1 MSEIISNNN
10 PRTSDILIGAKE
22 VSTRTITFL
31 KYVLVMTIP
40 LSILNFFQGHN
51 ISASLVVGYS
61 VVVFFLIFFT
71 KKGYLKYTQPATII
85 TSIIFFAGLTVLQGR
100 ASGVHFYFFPLI
112 FIIPFL
118 IEDKEHFKRDMFLY
132 FFFCFLGFLVCLFVA
147 KHVSPFQIMP
157 TDKLLGKYYQ
167 NSTIS
172 ILLCIIF
179 SYLSVY
185 NERKYVRVVVQE
197 KLKAE
202 DASKEAEKA
211 NQAKSTFLATMSHEI
226 RTPMNGI
233 IGMSNLL
240 SSTSLN
246 AEQEEYVNIIN
257 TSGEALLGL
266 INDILDYSKIESGNL
281 ELEQQDYNLREC
293 IEDVMDLFSGK
304 AASQGL
310 DLIYQVD
317 PRIPTVIAGDSHR
330 LRQILIN
337 LINNAL
343 KFTHTGEVFI
353 KANLES
359 AGTEEMELSFDVIDT
374 GIGIPEDKIPK
385 LFKAFSQVDSSTT
398 RKYGG
403 TGLGLIISQKLV
415 ALMGGD
421 FTVKSRVGKGTTF
434 SFNIKSKASSVD
446 QQPLIFLDLKT
457 ASSKK
462 VLIVDDNP
470 NFLIILKS
478 QLEQW
483 GLIPV
488 SALSGKEA
496 LKILSTDKDFS
507 LVITDMLMPEMD
519 GMQLAAE
526 IKIIAPSVSMI
537 LLSAVGDE
545 GRSLYATV
553 FSKVLTKPVKE
564 GQLFKAIQSELS
576 EGKINAVADLVN
588 RPVSILSDEFALDY
602 PLTILLAEDNLIN
615 QKLATRVLNKLG
627 YELDIANN
635 GVEAVG
641 MLQKKD
647 YDLILMDIL
656 MPEMD
661 GLEATSVI
669 RSGAQYQPQIIAMTA
684 NAMPE
689 DRETCLKAGMNNY
702 ITKPIKLEELMDILR
717 ESSVMA
723 KNNKSQQV

>member
-1 MSEIISNNN
+1 MSKITPVFEQPDSEV
-10 PRTSDILIGAKE
+10 LIGTKE
-22 VSTRTITFL
+22 VSSRTIMFL
-31 KYVLVMTIP
+31 RCVLVMTIP
-40 LSILNFFQGHN
+40 LATLNFFQGHT

-61 VVVFFLIFFT
+61 VAVILLIFFT
-71 KKGYLKYTQPATII
+71 QKGYLKYTQPGTILI
-85 TSIIFFAGLTVLQGR
+85 ASIFFGGMTILQGR
-100 ASGVHFYFFPLI
+100 ASGVHFYFFPLM

-118 IEDKEHFKRDMFLY
+118 LEDKKNFKRDIILY
-132 FFFCFLGFLVCLFVA
+132 FSFCFTAFLVCLFIA
-147 KHVSPFQIMP
+147 KDVSPYQIMP
-157 TDKLLGKYYQ
+157 TDKLTGKYFQ
-167 NSTIS
+167 NSIIS

-185 NERKYVRVVVQE
+185 NERKYVKVVVKE

-202 DASKEAEKA
+202 DATKEAEKA

-240 SSTSLN
+240 SSTKLN

-317 PRIPTVIAGDSHR
+317 PQIPLVIAGDSHR

-353 KANLES
+353 KANLKS
-359 AGTEEMELSFDVIDT
+359 PGTEELELSFDVIDT
-374 GIGIPEDKIPK
+374 GIGIPADKIPK

-421 FTVKSRVGKGTTF
+421 FTVKSKVGKGTTF
-434 SFNIKSKASSVD
+434 SFNIKSKTSSVE

-457 ASSKK
+457 TQSKK

-470 NFLIILKS
+470 NFLTILKT

-496 LKILSTDKDFS
+496 LTILSKDKDFS

-519 GMQLAAE
+519 GMQLASE
-526 IKIIAPSVSMI
+526 IKNIAPNVAMI

-545 GRSLYATV
+545 SRSTYATV
-553 FSKVLTKPVKE
+553 FSNVLTKPVKE
-564 GQLFKAIQSELS
+564 SHLFKAIQAELS
-576 EGKINAVADLVN
+576 EGKNDALSDVSN
-588 RPVSILSDEFALDY
+588 KPVSILSDDFALEH

-627 YELDIANN
+627 YALDIANN

-661 GLEATSVI
+661 GLEATKVI
-669 RSGAQYQPQIIAMTA
+669 RSGAQYQPQIVAMTA

-689 DRETCLKAGMNNY
+689 DRETCLNAGMNNY
-702 ITKPIKLEELMDILR
+702 ITKPIKLDELMNILR
-717 ESSVMA
+717 ETAVLA
-723 KNNKSQQV
+723 KENKF

>member
-1 MSEIISNNN
+1 MNKITQEFAQSDSEA
-10 PRTSDILIGAKE
+10 LIGTKE
-22 VSTRTITFL
+22 VSTRTIMFL
-31 KYVLVMTIP
+31 QCVLVMTIP
-40 LSILNFFQGHN
+40 LAALNFYQGHT
-51 ISASLVVGYS
+51 ISAVLVVGYS
-61 VVVFFLIFFT
+61 IAVIFLIFFT
-71 KKGYLKYTQPATII
+71 KRSYLKYTQPGTILI
-85 TSIIFFAGLTVLQGR
+85 ASIFFGGMTILQGR

-118 IEDKEHFKRDMFLY
+118 IEDKKDFKKNIILY
-132 FFFCFLGFLVCLFVA
+132 FSFCLAAFLVCLFIA
-147 KHVSPFQIMP
+147 EDVSPYQVMP
-157 TDKLLGKYYQ
+157 TDKLSGKYSQ
-167 NSTIS
+167 NSIIS

-185 NERKYVRVVVQE
+185 NERKYVKVVLKE

-202 DASKEAEKA
+202 DATKEAEKA

-240 SSTSLN
+240 SSTTLN

-317 PRIPTVIAGDSHR
+317 SRIPSVIAGDSHR

-343 KFTHTGEVFI
+343 KFTHAGEVFI

-359 AGTEEMELSFDVIDT
+359 SSTEELELSFEVIDT

-415 ALMGGD
+415 VLMGGD
-421 FTVKSRVGKGTTF
+421 FTVKSKVGKGTTF
-434 SFNIKSKASSVD
+434 SFNIKSKTSSVP
-446 QQPLIFLDLKT
+446 QQLPVSFNVKSS
-457 ASSKK
+457 SSKK
-462 VLIVDDNP
+462 VLVVDDNP
-470 NFLIILKS
+470 NFLTILKS

-483 GLIPV
+483 ELTPV
-488 SALSGKEA
+488 TALSGKEA
-496 LKILSTDKDFS
+496 LSILSEDKDFS

-519 GMQLAAE
+519 GMQLASE
-526 IKIIAPSVSMI
+526 IKKIAPDVAMI

-545 GRSLYATV
+545 NRSLYATV
-553 FSKVLTKPVKE
+553 FSTILTKPVKE

-576 EGKINAVADLVN
+576 ESKNDSVSDAVN
-588 RPVSILSDEFALDY
+588 KPVSILSDDFALDH

-627 YELDIANN
+627 YVLDIANN

-656 MPEMD
+656 MPEMN
-661 GLEATSVI
+661 GLEATKVI

-689 DRETCLKAGMNNY
+689 DRETCLNAGMNNY
-702 ITKPIKLEELMDILR
+702 ITKPIKLNELMDILR
-717 ESSVMA
+717 ESA
-723 KNNKSQQV
+723 ILARENKLKKV